1 MAKPEARSLMVGPK
15 GNEKVEAAKSKREC
29 IFCKIIDGTLPST
42 KVLESD
48 RVFAFKDI
56 SPQAPVH
63 LLIVPKAHIAD
74 LKSVESSHGA
84 VIEELFKA
92 VQALVKKFELDRH
105 GFRTVFNTGEH
116 ACQTVFHLHLH
127 LLGGAQMGGSMVG

>member
-1 MAKPEARSLMVGPK
+1 MDATKKNRD
-15 GNEKVEAAKSKREC
+15 C
-29 IFCKIIDGTLPST
+29 IFCKIIDGSLPST
-42 KVLESD
+42 KVLETET
-48 RVFAFKDI
+48 VFAFRDI

-63 LLIVPKAHIAD
+63 VLVVPKKHIAD
-74 LKSVESSHGA
+74 VECVEASHGA
-84 VIEELFKA
+84 VFQDLFDA
-92 VQALVKKFELDRH
+92 VQKLVKKLDLSEK

>member
-1 MAKPEARSLMVGPK
+1 MVGPMRNK
-15 GNEKVEAAKSKREC
+15 EC

-42 KVLESD
+42 KVLDTE
-48 RVFAFKDI
+48 RVFAFRDI

-63 LLIVPKAHIAD
+63 VLVVPKAHISDVQAA
-74 LKSVESSHGA
+74 SAAHGA
-84 VIEELFKA
+84 VFQDLFDA
-92 VQALVKKFELDRH
+92 VQTLVKKLNLEKT